1 MRSLLARLSPPFNS
15 VKILDRYIFW
25 QYASAFL
32 FGMVAFLALFIL
44 IDVIEKIDYYI
55 DRKATFTAVVG
66 YYIYALPE
74 NIKLTAPISALLAA
88 LFVTGNL
95 SKYTELTAM
104 KAGGISLYRILVPF
118 FAVAAIIT
126 LVDFLFS
133 GWVVPYTT
141 RLKQKFESVQLGKT
155 FWTGGSRSNFNILD
169 SPHRLVSIGYFDD
182 VQNICYNV
190 SVQEFSHPFMYWRID
205 AKQMIYD
212 SVQHR
217 WILQDAVCRQ
227 LITEPEYFSFEKT
240 VDTLTFSFTLRDLRE
255 NTSALDLLT
264 LPDHRAFIEKR
275 QRGGFEAVEE
285 ALVKYHS
292 KIAFPAACLI
302 VVLIGVPLSATKKRS
317 GLALEAGISILV
329 GFIYLGL
336 QQTFAT
342 LGYKGEIPPW
352 LAAWFPNL
360 LFLAIGLGML
370 WTAQK

>member
-126 LVDFLFS
+126 LVDFLLS

-292 KIAFPAACLI
+292 KIAFPVACLI

-336 QQTFAT
+336 QQTFST

-370 WTAQK
+370 WKAQK

>member
-1 MRSLLARLSPPFNS
+1 M
-15 VKILDRYIFW
+15 KILDRYILA
-25 QYASAFL
+25 QYAQAFL
-32 FGMVAFLALFIL
+32 FGTLAFIALFIL

-55 DRKATFTAVVG
+55 DRKATFFAVVG
-66 YYIYALPE
+66 YYLYLLPE
-74 NIKLTAPISALLAA
+74 NVKLTAPISALLAA

-95 SKYTELTAM
+95 SKQTELTAM
-104 KAGGISLYRILVPF
+104 KAGGISLYRMLVPF
-118 FAVAAIIT
+118 FAVAAVIT
-126 LVDFLFS
+126 IVDFFFS
-133 GWVVPYTT
+133 GWLVPHAT
-141 RLKQKFESVQLGKT
+141 RAKQKFESVQLGKT

-169 SPHRLVSIGYFDD
+169 KANRLVTIGYFDD
-182 VQNICYNV
+182 AQNICYNV
-190 SVQEFSHPFMYWRID
+190 SVQEFERSSLRWRID
-205 AKQMIYD
+205 AKQMIFD
-212 SVQHR
+212 TTLNR
-217 WILQDAVCRQ
+217 WVLQDAICRRF
-227 LITEPEYFSFEKT
+227 IVVPEYYTFETAVDSFN
-240 VDTLTFSFTLRDLRE
+240 FSFTLRDLRE

-275 QRGGFEAVEE
+275 EKGGFEAVDE

-292 KIAFPAACLI
+292 KIAFPVACLI

-360 LFLAIGLGML
+360 LFFAIGLAML
-370 WTAQK
+370 WKAQK